1 MTEDAELADWRDPRS
16 YDYTREL
23 TRDGWAWEFLRRNP
37 AYRTSWHHLRGA
49 RRRPDAD
56 AQAAEF
62 GLLVF
67 EDPTR
72 AATHAPIFWHPDVS
86 SFVLQVRAEYGSNAA
101 GVATVDFRALRAR
114 AAGEHR
120 EGLRHHLLFQEAS
133 RRLQLVVHGERPDG
147 VVSLLTEAPLDPTSF
162 RRRMSLLQRLADVL
176 ANGRLTPQL
185 YQPEARARRLAV
197 VLRALDGWL
206 AKSPQRAIGR
216 AMFDRP
222 AADEDWR
229 DCQCPLRERVRL
241 TLRRARWL
249 MEGGYRT
256 LLQ

>member
-1 MTEDAELADWRDPRS
+1 MSDYVPLADWRDPRS

-37 AYRTSWHHLRGA
+37 AYRMSWDHFGHA
-49 RRRPDAD
+49 RRRRETEAK
-56 AQAAEF
+56 AAEF

-67 EDPTR
+67 EDPAR
-72 AATHAPIFWHPDVS
+72 AAMHAPIFWHPDIS
-86 SFVLQVRAEYGSNAA
+86 SFVLPVRAERGSNAA
-101 GVATVDFRALRAR
+101 GVATVDFGALRAR
-114 AAGEHR
+114 AASEHR
-120 EGLRHHLLFQEAS
+120 EGLLHHLLFQEAG

-147 VVSLLTEAPLDPTSF
+147 VVSLLTEAPLDPVSF
-162 RRRMSLLQRLADVL
+162 RRRMSLLQRLADLL

-185 YQPEARARRLAV
+185 YPPEARARRLAM

-206 AKSPQRAIGR
+206 AKSPQRAIGQ

-222 AADEDWR
+222 TADEDWR
-229 DCQCPLRERVRL
+229 DCECPLRERVRL

-249 MEGGYRT
+249 MEDGYRS